1 MKIKLT
7 DIVQCDAMVFGVVS
21 FFVVFYRLA
30 ASNFKT
36 SNVNLIYLIF
46 KNLLAMAIFVRF
58 FVCVLFLSMFI
69 FRPIRLK
76 IELKIIRMIIKF

>member
-7 DIVQCDAMVFGVVS
+7 DIVQCDAMVVGVVS

-30 ASNFKT
+30 ASNFKM

-46 KNLLAMAIFVRF
+46 KYLLAMAIFV
-58 FVCVLFLSMFI
+58 
-69 FRPIRLK
+69 
-76 IELKIIRMIIKF
+76 